1 MIVAKG
7 ISKTFLVNDPQSK
20 RLFKKPK
27 QVPLLALNSMA
38 LQAPDGKITA
48 LLGPN
53 GAGKTTFLRM
63 LAGLERPD
71 EGEIYI
77 DGKSP
82 SMAKQGFAYLSDG
95 CGLYTRLSAYENIRY
110 FANLYGKTEAQLAQH
125 LHTLNQ
131 HLDLTPLLARKVSGL
146 SLGERM
152 RVALARAMIHQPQTI
167 VLDEPTNGL
176 DLLSVRRLRAYLQFL
191 ASKAGGN
198 KCILFSTHHMHEVEK
213 LAQQVIV
220 IAHGQ
225 VRAQGS
231 VEQVIK
237 QSGKPDFEDAFA
249 YFAFEDGR

>member
-27 QVPLLALNSMA
+27 QVPLIALKGMA

-63 LAGLERPD
+63 LAGLDCPD

-110 FANLYGKTEAQLAQH
+110 FANLHGKTEAQLTQH
-125 LHTLNQ
+125 LQTLNQ
-131 HLDLTPLLARKVSGL
+131 HLDLTPLFARKVSGL

-176 DLLSVRRLRAYLQFL
+176 DLLSVRRLRAYLQF
-191 ASKAGGN
+191 
-198 KCILFSTHHMHEVEK
+198 
-213 LAQQVIV
+213 
-220 IAHGQ
+220 
-225 VRAQGS
+225 
-231 VEQVIK
+231 
-237 QSGKPDFEDAFA
+237 
-249 YFAFEDGR
+249 